1 MAAFHF
7 HRCLHML
14 VLMRRRMFIY
24 GGYDDYVGHIYIYIE
39 RENCVC
45 SSGYSIFNIKY
56 SYLVCRFETA

>member
-14 VLMRRRMFIY
+14 VLMRRRMFIF
-24 GGYDDYVGHIYIYIE
+24 GGYDDYVGHINICRDMCLFKRLFYI
-39 RENCVC
+39 
-45 SSGYSIFNIKY
+45 FFIKY